1 MLWTPLLL
9 LVGAYTS
16 FVSHINHR
24 SDNNGTRDRNTA
36 LKLAE
41 ALLTQ
46 LTLEEKVSMITGN
59 STAGN
64 CIGVIAS
71 IPRLGFKGIC
81 MLDGPSAVNR
91 ADLVSVFPSG
101 ITAAATWDRKMIYRR
116 GVALAKEFKGKGG
129 HVILGPS
136 TGPMGRAALGG
147 RNWEGFGPDPYLAGI
162 SIEHAITGIQSAG
175 VQTCSKH
182 YIANEQE
189 TQRSNTPSPN
199 GTAIE
204 AISSNVDD
212 RTVHEL
218 YLWPFAN
225 AIRAGTTSI
234 MCSYNRFNQT
244 YACENSHLLKELLR
258 DELGFEGYTVSDWF
272 ATHST
277 ADAINAGL
285 DLEMPGTLPT
295 DYPGAVNFFGDKVLE
310 AVTNG
315 AVTESRI
322 DEMVRNILTP
332 YYLLGQDAE
341 SYPSPDPSLRF
352 VTLFQEVG
360 LQVAKD
366 GGFIPDNFIFTHGRD
381 VRGDHAKLIREM
393 GSAGTVLL
401 KNTNF
406 TLPLTNPKIIGVFG
420 NDAGE
425 MTDGFLRPA
434 EVPDAT
440 NTGTMII
447 GGGSGTG
454 RPSYVIS
461 PLAAI
466 RAKAAES
473 GAEVLYV
480 TNNDVLAA
488 NDFRGVYPPPEICL
502 VFQQTF
508 ASEGFDRTSFELDG
522 NSTAVINNV
531 ADFCG
536 TTVVVTHSGG
546 VNTMPWA
553 NHTKIGAI
561 LAAHY
566 PGQESGNSIVDLLWG
581 DVAPSGR
588 LPYSVPRS
596 EEYAGPAIVNLTQPV
611 GDPLAWQ
618 ANFTEGQMIDYRHYD
633 ALGIEPLYEFGFGLT
648 YTTFEVVDGQVDVS
662 FAAGNSSIAARPDA
676 AIAVQPGGHPQLWDD
691 LISVKASISNT
702 GNRSAFAVPQ
712 LYVSF
717 PETAPEGTPKKV
729 LRGFEKIQ
737 IEAGGSAE
745 VNFLLMRRDVSL
757 WNASEKV
764 WVIPEGEF
772 TFRVGFSSRNLPVEK
787 AFSVLG

>member
-1 MLWTPLLL
+1 MLWKSLLL
-9 LVGAYTS
+9 LFGAQLSLTS
-16 FVSHINHR
+16 QIHHR
-24 SDNNGTRDRNTA
+24 SSNNGTRDRSTA
-36 LKLAE
+36 LALANT
-41 ALLTQ
+41 LISR

-59 STAGN
+59 SSAGN
-64 CIGVIAS
+64 CIGVIAP

-101 ITAAATWDRKMIYRR
+101 ITAAATWDREMIYRR
-116 GVALAKEFKGKGG
+116 GVAIAEEFKGKGG

-162 SIEHAITGIQSAG
+162 TIEHTITGMQSTG

-189 TQRSNTPSPN
+189 TQRSNTTVN
-199 GTAIE
+199 GTVIE

-225 AIRAGTTSI
+225 AIKAGTTSI

-258 DELGFEGYTVSDWF
+258 DELGFQGYTVSDWF

-277 ADAINAGL
+277 ADSINNGL
-285 DLEMPGTLPT
+285 DLEMPGAVPGN
-295 DYPGAVNFFGDKVLE
+295 YPGAATFFGDKVLE
-310 AVTNG
+310 AVADGT
-315 AVTESRI
+315 VKESRI

-366 GGFIPDNFIFTHGRD
+366 TGFIPDGFVFTHGRD

-401 KNTNF
+401 KNSNQ
-406 TLPLTNPKIIGVFG
+406 TLPLSKPQIIGVFG

-425 MTDGFLRPA
+425 MTNGFLRPS
-434 EVPDAT
+434 EVPEDT

-447 GGGSGTG
+447 GGG
-454 RPSYVIS
+454 
-461 PLAAI
+461 
-466 RAKAAES
+466 ES
-473 GAEVLYV
+473 
-480 TNNDVLAA
+480 
-488 NDFRGVYPPPEICL
+488 
-502 VFQQTF
+502 
-508 ASEGFDRTSFELDG
+508 FDRTSFELDG

-531 ADFCG
+531 ADFCA

-588 LPYSVPRS
+588 LPYSVPRN
-596 EEYAGPAIVNLTQPV
+596 EEDAGPAIVNLTQPV
-611 GDPLAWQ
+611 VDPLAWQ
-618 ANFTEGQMIDYRHYD
+618 ADFSEGQMIDYRHYD

-648 YTTFEVVDGQVDVS
+648 YTTFAVVDNQVGVG
-662 FAAGNSSIAARPDA
+662 FIVGNSFIAARPDA
-676 AIAVQPGGHPQLWDD
+676 AIPVQPGGHPQLWED

-702 GNRSAFAVPQ
+702 GNKTAFAIPQ

-717 PETAPEGTPKKV
+717 PSSAPEGTPKKV
-729 LRGFEKIQ
+729 LRGFKKIQ

-745 VNFLLMRRDVSL
+745 VEFQLMRRDVSL
-757 WNASEKV
+757 WNASDKV

-772 TFRVGFSSRNLPVEK
+772 TFRVGFSSRDLPAEK

>member
-1 MLWTPLLL
+1 MLWTSLLL
-9 LVGAYTS
+9 LLGAQLSLTS
-16 FVSHINHR
+16 QLHHR
-24 SDNNGTRDRNTA
+24 SSNNGTRDRSTA
-36 LKLAE
+36 LALANT
-41 ALLTQ
+41 LISH

-59 STAGN
+59 SSAGN
-64 CIGVIAS
+64 CIGVIAP

-101 ITAAATWDRKMIYRR
+101 ITAAATWDREMIYRR
-116 GVALAKEFKGKGG
+116 GVAIAEEFKGKGG

-162 SIEHAITGIQSAG
+162 TIENTITGMQSAG

-189 TQRSNTPSPN
+189 TQRSNTTVN
-199 GTAIE
+199 GTVIE

-244 YACENSHLLKELLR
+244 YACENTHLLKELLR
-258 DELGFEGYTVSDWF
+258 DELGFQGYTVSDWF

-277 ADAINAGL
+277 ADSINNGL
-285 DLEMPGTLPT
+285 DLEMPGAVPGN
-295 DYPGAVNFFGDKVLE
+295 YPGAATFFGDKVLE
-310 AVTNG
+310 AVADGT
-315 AVTESRI
+315 VQESRI

-352 VTLFQEVG
+352 VTVFQEVG

-366 GGFIPDNFIFTHGRD
+366 AGFIPDGFVFTHGRD

-401 KNTNF
+401 KNSNQ
-406 TLPLTNPKIIGVFG
+406 TLPLSKPKIIGVFG

-425 MTDGFLRPA
+425 MTNGFLRPS
-434 EVPDAT
+434 EVPEDT

-461 PLAAI
+461 PLAAV
-466 RAKAAES
+466 RAKAAEY

-508 ASEGFDRTSFELDG
+508 ASESFDRTSFELDG

-531 ADFCG
+531 ADFCA

-588 LPYSVPRS
+588 LPYSVPRN
-596 EEYAGPAIVNLTQPV
+596 EEDAGPAIVNLTQPV
-611 GDPLAWQ
+611 VDPLAWQ
-618 ANFTEGQMIDYRHYD
+618 ADFSEGQMIDYRHYD

-648 YTTFEVVDGQVDVS
+648 YTTFAVIDNQVGVS
-662 FAAGNSSIAARPDA
+662 FIAGNSSIAARPDT
-676 AIAVQPGGHPQLWDD
+676 AIPVQPGGHPQLWED
-691 LISVKASISNT
+691 LISVKVSISNIGHVT
-702 GNRSAFAVPQ
+702 AFSIPQ

-717 PETAPEGTPKKV
+717 PSFSPEGTPKKV

-745 VNFLLMRRDVSL
+745 VEFRLMRRDVSL
-757 WNASEKV
+757 WNTSDKV
-764 WVIPEGEF
+764 WVIPEGDF
-772 TFRVGFSSRNLPVEK
+772 TFRVGFSSRDLPAEK
-787 AFSVLG
+787 AFSVLV